1 MMYTEEQLQRLEE
14 LRADRERDRL
24 NKQKEIEW
32 RNKQA
37 TNKLKVGDP
46 VFVTLEGK
54 TVSGYIVKE
63 REAYRYDVSTPHGVI
78 EGLDYGSV
86 RRRVIMDLSNVE
98 VPEELKSKST
108 MNLLGMLQG
117 FRSGNWSVLRRGIT
131 EEQVRAELKNR
142 PHVPTKGEKKVFEKY
157 KK

>member
-1 MMYTEEQLQRLEE
+1 MYTEEQLQRLEE

-32 RNKQA
+32 RSKQI

-63 REAYRYDVSTPHGVI
+63 RKPYRYDVSTPHGVI
-78 EGLDYGSV
+78 EDLGYGNV
-86 RRRVIMDLSNVE
+86 RRRVVMDLSNVE
-98 VPEELKSKST
+98 IPEELKNEST
-108 MNLLGMLQG
+108 RNLLRMLQG
-117 FRSGNWSVLRRGIT
+117 FRCDNWLVLRKGIT

-142 PHVPTKGEKKVFEKY
+142 PHIPTKGEKKVFEKY